1 MLHYAYAFKGS
12 PVQSNSQ
19 LTTTL
24 GHWAY
29 GENIYIYISNEYL
42 GVSGIFRPWND
53 VGKARLRKS
62 DASARPWEL
71 GYGQNRAFLKEQN
84 QQLNGNCCNLGYQ
97 QPFVGCFLFGRSKW
111 FWEIWFVCLSIFP
124 LKGGRWKSFPKMMLP
139 ERM

>member
-29 GENIYIYISNEYL
+29 GEKKIYIYISNEYL

-71 GYGQNRAFLKEQN
+71 GYGQNSAILKEQN

-111 FWEIWFVCLSIFP
+111 FWEIWFVWTYSHWEGEMEEF
-124 LKGGRWKSFPKMMLP
+124 SKMMLP
-139 ERM
+139 EPM